1 MPKLRYFSSET
12 SKWKEFKL
20 GVHTRIGRHPDST
33 LQLLD
38 RLISKDHAEISLT
51 EEGLYELRDV
61 GSRNGT
67 LLNGDPVLTPKIL
80 ADGDE
85 LTLGNHVLRYYD
97 EDLYVDPHESLDK
110 SSRESLERLSSDSNP
125 RQLDKV
131 LAGDRF
137 IPSSKDAIPPLG
149 NQDMPTASIRKR
161 MGEPFLHES
170 QIKSEERLR
179 KDYEKLRAAA
189 ELAEEAAQ
197 ASNLDA
203 LLNIIIDKAFALFK
217 ADRIA
222 ILLRDDVQSPMRTR
236 VAVTKG
242 HKPIHNF
249 KISATLLDEVILDKS
264 AVLSGDALSD
274 QRFSGAD
281 SIIVDNVRSTMCVP
295 LIVADE
301 VMGVINLDTQFMTG
315 VFTEKD
321 LTILTGFARQAAFL
335 LQQGLMFEKDRQN
348 AVIRNNLR
356 RIISPHL
363 VDDVM
368 SGKFELQK
376 SGRRINSTVLFAD
389 IRGFSHMT
397 EQNEPET
404 IVNMLNDFFEK
415 MVACVF
421 RHDGALDKF
430 VGDEVMAVWGLGVPI
445 EDHAAQAVL
454 CAIEMME
461 AVDELNRQR
470 ESMMQPCFKI
480 GIGIASGMMIAG
492 YMGSTQAMSYTVIG
506 DTVNLGARLCAA
518 AQPGEILING
528 DAWKGLNGRAEGMGL
543 PPIMVKGKR
552 DPVEVYRIMR

>member
-38 RLISKDHAEISLT
+38 RLISKEHAEISLT
-51 EEGLYELRDV
+51 ENGLYEIRDV

-67 LLNGDPVLTPKIL
+67 LLNGESVTVPQVLR
-80 ADGDE
+80 DGDE
-85 LTLGNHVLRYYD
+85 LTLGNHVLRYFDADVDNDSMD
-97 EDLYVDPHESLDK
+97 EVEKASREANIALSAESLK
-110 SSRESLERLSSDSNP
+110 RISGENHP
-125 RQLDKV
+125 HV
-131 LAGDRF
+131 
-137 IPSSKDAIPPLG
+137 
-149 NQDMPTASIRKR
+149 NQPDMPTAMIRKR

-170 QIKSEERLR
+170 QIKSEERIR

-189 ELAEEAAQ
+189 ELSQEASR
-197 ASNLDA
+197 ASNLDD
-203 LLNIIIDKAFALFK
+203 LLKIIMDKAFSLFN
-217 ADRIA
+217 ADRVA
-222 ILLRDDVQSPMRTR
+222 ILLRDDVHSPMRTR
-236 VAVTKG
+236 VAMTKSR
-242 HKPIHNF
+242 KPIHQF
-249 KISATLLDEVILDKS
+249 KMSATLLDEVILEKS
-264 AVLSGDALSD
+264 AVLSGDALAD

-281 SIIVDNVRSTMCVP
+281 SIIVENVRSTMCVP
-295 LIVADE
+295 LIVGDE

-315 VFTEKD
+315 AFTEKD

-335 LQQGLMFEKDRQN
+335 LQQSLMFEKDRQN

-356 RIISPHL
+356 RIIPPHL

-376 SGRRINSTVLFAD
+376 SGRRIHSTVLFAD
-389 IRGFSHMT
+389 IRGFSNMT

-421 RHDGALDKF
+421 RHDGSLDKF

-454 CAIEMME
+454 CAIDMMQ
-461 AVDELNRQR
+461 AVDELNKQR
-470 ESMMQPCFKI
+470 EEKMLPCFQI

-528 DAWKGLNGRAEGMGL
+528 DAWKGLKGRVDGMGL

-552 DPVEVYRIMR
+552 EPVEIYRILR